1 MPSEPAADI
10 VLRGGA
16 VHTVDDARPRAKAI
30 AIRAGRIAAV
40 GADREVGGLIG
51 PRTRVIELRGRTV
64 LPGFQDAHVHPPESG
79 LDELRCD
86 VREPRD
92 SEPLA
97 VDGLVELI
105 RAYATAHPDDPWILG
120 SGWYMG
126 VFPGGTPHRRDLD
139 AAVGDRPAF
148 LPNRDGHSAWVSSK
162 ALELAGIT
170 ADTPDPAWGRIER
183 DPDGTPSG
191 SLHEAAVD
199 LVERLI
205 PPDTQ
210 AQIETGLVRAQA
222 ELHALGITAWQDAI
236 VRPIDQ
242 AAYLAVAGRG
252 QLTARVVGALWWER
266 DWDERGIDELIE
278 RRAAGQLGRYRGTS
292 VKIMVDGVLETF
304 TGAMLEPYLPAD
316 GGAADRTGILFV
328 EPDRLRSVT
337 RLLDA
342 AGFQVHY
349 HAIGDRA
356 VREALDAVEA
366 ARAANGPTDGRHHIA
381 HIQVIHPADVSRF
394 ALLGVVANAQPVWA
408 AHEPQM
414 DVLTIPFLGPERTT
428 WQYPFK
434 SLLRAGAR
442 LAMGSD
448 WSVSTADPL
457 IEMEIAVNRIHR
469 SEHEIYPPLGPEERL
484 TLDEAIHA
492 FTMGSAY
499 VNHLDDET
507 GSLTVGKLADVIVL
521 DRDLFDRGA
530 GEIGDARV
538 VATFIEGDSVY
549 EDAALG
555 G

>member
-1 MPSEPAADI
+1 VPSEPAADI

-16 VHTVDDARPRAKAI
+16 VHTVDDTRPRATAI

-105 RAYATAHPDDPWILG
+105 RAYATAHPGDPWILG

-126 VFPGGTPHRRDLD
+126 IFPGGTPHRRDLD

-170 ADTPDPAWGRIER
+170 AETPDPAWGRIER

-222 ELHALGITAWQDAI
+222 ELHALGITAWQDAN

-266 DWDERGIDELIE
+266 EWDERGIDELIE

-366 ARAANGPTDGRHHIA
+366 ARTANGPTDGRHHIA

-414 DVLTIPFLGPERTT
+414 DGLTIPFLGPERTT

-538 VATFIEGDSVY
+538 VATFIAGDAVY
-549 EDAALG
+549 LDPALG